1 MEKIIVT
8 TEQAPAAI
16 GPYSQ
21 AVRFN
26 NLVFISGQLGIV
38 PSTGELKEGISA
50 QTQQSLDNIGAILA
64 SLGLTYEHV
73 VKTTVF
79 VKDLDDFATVNKIY
93 GDVFTENA
101 PARSCVEV
109 SRLPKRALV
118 EIECIAVYPEENA
131 VTVPKKAALT
141 EDKKATASI
150 EDKKATVST
159 EDKKAEDDKPAA
171 SAEDKKT
178 TASTE
183 DKKAEDDKPAA
194 STEDKK
200 TTAE

>member
-50 QTQQSLDNIGAILA
+50 QTKQSLDNIGAILG

-141 EDKKATASI
+141 EDKKATAST
-150 EDKKATVST
+150 EDKKAEDDKPAASV
-159 EDKKAEDDKPAA
+159 EDKKTTAEDDKSAASAEDKKTTAEDDKPAA

-178 TASTE
+178 TAE
-183 DKKAEDDKPAA
+183 
-194 STEDKK
+194 
-200 TTAE
+200 